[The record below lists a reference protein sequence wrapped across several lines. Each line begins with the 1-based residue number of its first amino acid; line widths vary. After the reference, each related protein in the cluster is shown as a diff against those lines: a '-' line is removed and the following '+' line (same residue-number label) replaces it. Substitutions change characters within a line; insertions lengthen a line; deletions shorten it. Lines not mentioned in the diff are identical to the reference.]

1 MSTCLVTG
9 AAGFIGS
16 HLAERL
22 ARDGHHV
29 IGVDCFTDYYPRI
42 YKQSNLET
50 VLASPRFQLREVDLL
65 RVDLAGLLDGVDYIF
80 HEAAQAGV
88 RACWGDNFQ
97 VYVDNNILAT
107 QKLLEACRQNKPKKL
122 IYASTSS
129 IYGHAESDATPE
141 TAMPRP
147 ISPYGVSKLAGE
159 HLCQLYAANFQ
170 VPILILRYFTV
181 YGPRQRPDMAFH
193 IFVKA
198 MLQNQEISIFG
209 DGNQSR
215 DFTYIED
222 AVEANVLAMQSDA
235 TGEIFNVGGG
245 SRVTM
250 NETLTLLQEI
260 AGVGPL
266 IRYREKLKGE
276 ALRTAADISKAA
288 KILGYAP
295 RHGLRDGLTK
305 EVDWLRNWY
314 HNHSFQPG
322 QAALLQ

>member
-22 ARDGHHV
+22 VRDGHDV
-29 IGVDCFTDYYPRI
+29 IGVDCFTDYYPRV

-65 RVDLAGLLDGVDYIF
+65 QVDLVQLLDGIDYIF

-107 QKLLEACRQNKPKKL
+107 QRLLEACRQSKPKKL

-129 IYGHAESDATPE
+129 IYGHAESDSTPE

-159 HLCQLYAANFQ
+159 HLCRLYAANFQ
-170 VPILILRYFTV
+170 IPILILRYFTV

-198 MLQNQEISIFG
+198 MLQKQEISIFG

-215 DFTYIED
+215 DFTYIDD
-222 AVEANVLAMQSDA
+222 AVEANILAMQSDV
-235 TGEIFNVGGG
+235 TGETFNIGGG

-250 NETLTLLQEI
+250 NETLALLQEI
-260 AGVGPL
+260 AGVKPPV
-266 IRYREKLKGE
+266 RYREKLKGE

-288 KILGYAP
+288 KILRYEP
-295 RHGLRDGLTK
+295 KHGLRGGLTK

-314 HNHSFQPG
+314 HNHSFQPE
-322 QAALLQ
+322 QAALIQ